1 MEAKMAKSLEQNPRH
16 NLTTQHPHFMRRKD
30 IENALR
36 LSRSTIYEMMSQD
49 KFPKQFRI
57 SQRSVAWRTLDI
69 ENYLNDLQDGQND

>member
-1 MEAKMAKSLEQNPRH
+1 MAKSSEQNPRH

-30 IENALR
+30 IENTLR
-36 LSRSTIYEMMSQD
+36 LSRSTIYEMMSQG